1 MSSLGIGYE
10 FVWLIAGLFF
20 FVSLL
25 YSSVGLG
32 GGSTYTAVLAIAGV
46 MYQLIPTISLALNLI
61 VTFISMV
68 NFWRG
73 GHVKLRLVGPFL
85 LASIPMAYFGGSL
98 RFSRTVFLWLL
109 LITLVFV
116 AVRIYFVSD
125 LSLRF
130 SLTNPQKFVFSLI
143 LGSILGFIAG
153 AVGIGGGIYL
163 VPMIIMFSL
172 ASTKEAVA
180 AGSVFIWLNSLAGII
195 ARAQWTQFMPVDIV
209 PLGIMVILG
218 GFIGSYI
225 GSFRFKPVVIQKAL
239 GIVIVIA
246 IFMITQK
253 VL

>member
-10 FVWLIAGLFF
+10 FLWLIAGLFLL
-20 FVSLL
+20 VSLL

-32 GGSTYTAVLAIAGV
+32 GGSTYTAVLTIAGV
-46 MYQLIPTISLALNLI
+46 MYQLIPTISLVLNLL

-73 GHVKLRLVGPFL
+73 GYIKLRLIGPFL
-85 LASIPMAYFGGSL
+85 LTSIPMAYFGGSL
-98 RFSRTVFLWLL
+98 RLSRAVFLWLL
-109 LITLVFV
+109 LITLLFV

-130 SLTNPQKFVFSLI
+130 SLTRHQKFIFSLI

-153 AVGIGGGIYL
+153 TVGIGGGIYL

-172 ASTKEAVA
+172 ASTKEAAA
-180 AGSVFIWLNSLAGII
+180 AGSAFIWVNSLAGIV
-195 ARAQWTQFMPVDIV
+195 ARAQWTQFMMMDLV
-209 PLGIMVILG
+209 PLGIMVVLG
-218 GFIGSYI
+218 GFIGSYV
-225 GSFRFKPVVIQKAL
+225 GSFRFRPVVIQKTL
-239 GIVIVIA
+239 GIVIIIA

-253 VL
+253 VI